1 MSVLHT
7 QAPQASLGWDESRAK
22 HPFIHSEAHRSRH
35 EDIVTERERE
45 RERELV
51 CMRTLWLCRDPQ
63 NPIKHS

>member
-35 EDIVTERERE
+35 EDIVTEIERE
-45 RERELV
+45 RERGSECACTHFGSAV
-51 CMRTLWLCRDPQ
+51 IHKTP
-63 NPIKHS
+63 